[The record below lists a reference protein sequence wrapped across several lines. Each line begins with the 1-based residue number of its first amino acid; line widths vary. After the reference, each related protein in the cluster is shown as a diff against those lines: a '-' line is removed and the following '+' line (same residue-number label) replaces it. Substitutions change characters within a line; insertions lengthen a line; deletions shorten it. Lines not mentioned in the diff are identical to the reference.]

1 MTTDELIKSC
11 IEEQQQVGQA
21 IDHLIVS
28 HTVLLQALGGIDRNS
43 ILSGIT
49 TTIININ
56 NFFYPDNMLLPD
68 TPIQELRELLN
79 Y

>member
-1 MTTDELIKSC
+1 MTADELIKSC
-11 IEEQQQVGQA
+11 IKEQKQVGQA
-21 IDHLIVS
+21 IDHLLVA
-28 HTVLLQALGGIDRNS
+28 HTILLQAFNGTDRDN

-56 NFFYPDNMLLPD
+56 NFFYSDNMLLPN

-79 Y
+79 H